1 MSRLT
6 GDKARF
12 NKNRKRK
19 AAKRLMLRKMKA
31 EGGMGPA
38 VQPAK

>member
-1 MSRLT
+1 MSKST

-19 AAKRLMLRKMKA
+19 AAKRLRLKEMFGAKA
-31 EGGMGPA
+31 PA
-38 VQPAK
+38 APPAK